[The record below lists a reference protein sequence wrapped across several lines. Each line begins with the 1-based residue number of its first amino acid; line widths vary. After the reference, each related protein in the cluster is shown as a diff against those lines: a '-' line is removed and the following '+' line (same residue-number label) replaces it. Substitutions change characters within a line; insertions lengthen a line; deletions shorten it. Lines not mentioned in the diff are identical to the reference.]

1 MSEEQLRAFLARLAT
16 DNTLKQRLQANGA
29 DVVAIARE
37 AGFVIS
43 ESDLNQG
50 QVRPWLA
57 LSDQELETTAG
68 GMQRGSETKS
78 GRCPCYGQGHRMTI
92 PESAGTLDPCM
103 VKCD

>member
-1 MSEEQLRAFLARLAT
+1 MSEEQLRAFLSRIAT
-16 DNTLKQRLQANGA
+16 DNDLQQRLQASDA

-37 AGFVIS
+37 AGFVITQA
-43 ESDLNQG
+43 DLNQT
-50 QVRPWLA
+50 QIRPLLA

-103 VKCD
+103 AKCD